1 MKKFTPFLYVL
12 AFVLTSCSSIKV
24 ATDYDTK
31 VNFSKY
37 KTFAFFKPGIDKADV
52 SDLDKKRILRAIE
65 SELLAQGFTK
75 SDNPDMLVSIFTKSR
90 QKINVNQNNNF
101 GYCFG
106 WGWNPWMWNGMN
118 NNVNVSQ
125 TTEGTLFVD
134 FIDKEKKE
142 LVWQGIGTGALRIQN
157 REKKEERIKLFVAEI
172 ISRFPPGKEKK

>member
-101 GYCFG
+101 GYGFG